1 MNKIPFLESADHEK
15 GDSTNIFSFP
25 SQELPDSSGI
35 EQDIDITPKLEPMTS
50 VFTTELSRIDSS
62 SPIHHLLPGNHS
74 FLFTDSSLLG
84 FQSFSSDNSTF
95 DPINPRVDISSNIE
109 MLLSSLSPV
118 PLLEIPLHMVSTPPP
133 DFSSIIPPLPP
144 PSPLPINIVQEEDDM
159 LESWSSTV
167 DIPLYAYPGPD
178 WEKLANQIESS
189 TPEHSWVE
197 ESNSLP
203 LFESALDLDPL
214 IDLQ

>member
-1 MNKIPFLESADHEK
+1 MVVMPSFHFDFLHFHPHE
-15 GDSTNIFSFP
+15 
-25 SQELPDSSGI
+25 
-35 EQDIDITPKLEPMTS
+35 
-50 VFTTELSRIDSS
+50 
-62 SPIHHLLPGNHS
+62 
-74 FLFTDSSLLG
+74 LFEEG
-84 FQSFSSDNSTF
+84 
-95 DPINPRVDISSNIE
+95 
-109 MLLSSLSPV
+109 
-118 PLLEIPLHMVSTPPP
+118 PLVVSTPPP
-133 DFSSIIPPLPP
+133 DLSSIIPPLPP

-189 TPEHSWVE
+189 TPDHSWIE